1 MNPPDDNQLDL
12 LAAEYVLGTMRG
24 ARSERFEAQMRADP
38 ALERRVRAWEAR
50 LAPMTEG
57 FEAVESPDSS
67 WRGIER
73 RLFAVEKN
81 AVAES
86 AAGVSGWWRRLAL
99 GFAATAVMFL
109 ATTLYLTLS
118 LGAPQ
123 CYAVLTDAGSRPMA
137 VVFDRRNMK
146 ELVVLPV
153 GSRLAGDGGT
163 ARLWIVL
170 GNTAVPVGTLNPD
183 GETHLPLDKPML
195 TAVMGSSARLL
206 VTRESA
212 GAPTPGLPSGER
224 IAEGAVALLGAAPAS
239 PQKI

>member
-50 LAPMTEG
+50 LAPLADG
-57 FEAVESPDSS
+57 FETADSPDSA

-73 RLFAVEKN
+73 RLFASKDN
-81 AVAES
+81 AAAGFS
-86 AAGVSGWWRRLAL
+86 AGVSGWWRRLAL
-99 GFAATAVMFL
+99 GFAATAAVFL
-109 ATTLYLTLS
+109 ATTLYLMHD
-118 LGAPQ
+118 LGPPQ

-153 GSRLAGDGGT
+153 GSRLAGDGGG
-163 ARLWIVL
+163 ARLWIIL
-170 GNTAVPVGTLNPD
+170 GNTAVSVGTLNPD

-212 GAPTPGLPSGER
+212 GAPTAGLPTGER
-224 IAEGAVALLGAAPAS
+224 VAEGAIAFLSAPAR
-239 PQKI
+239 PPAI

>member
-1 MNPPDDNQLDL
+1 MNSPDDSQLDL

-50 LAPMTEG
+50 LAPLADG
-57 FEAVESPDSS
+57 FATADSPDST

-73 RLFAVEKN
+73 RLFEPKD
-81 AVAES
+81 S
-86 AAGVSGWWRRLAL
+86 AAADLPAGVSGWWRRLAL
-99 GFAATAVMFL
+99 GFAATAALFL
-109 ATTLYLTLS
+109 ATTLYLTHS
-118 LGAPQ
+118 LGPPQ

-153 GSRLAGDGGT
+153 GSRLAGDGGA

-183 GETHLPLDKPML
+183 GETNLALDKPML

-206 VTRESA
+206 VTREPADTPIA
-212 GAPTPGLPSGER
+212 GPPTGER

-239 PQKI
+239 PPAI